1 MKELHAWIERYFP
14 CSFERGSSLLVIVG
28 IFSTLLYVY
37 TRIAFKGELRDLPQ
51 NVMVL
56 TFLISAWGQRHRLK
70 SDLVFKLL
78 LLAMLIPWLLFG
90 INVQLD
96 YETAIKYRSV
106 NDLLKLFLFLPSFG
120 KGGGSIL
127 IYIMHSMGPCSLGW
141 LLFFVSAVSV
151 SESKKSP

>member
-1 MKELHAWIERYFP
+1 
-14 CSFERGSSLLVIVG
+14 
-28 IFSTLLYVY
+28 
-37 TRIAFKGELRDLPQ
+37 
-51 NVMVL
+51 MVL

-106 NDLLKLFLFLPSFG
+106 NDLLKLFLFLPRG
-120 KGGGSIL
+120 Q
-127 IYIMHSMGPCSLGW
+127 
-141 LLFFVSAVSV
+141 
-151 SESKKSP
+151 